1 MYIYYIYVKQER
13 SFPTLQKGK
22 RHVVPTYNICLHIYY
37 ISMLHIIYL
46 CIYVSIGSMSISLS
60 YTHTNISKKKREKKK
75 NTHRLTDMGLLLLFR
90 VIFCKLTNILALQ
103 TLLEGNKTGKYK
115 SGLVMHDFFIYIQ
128 KKNKKSD

>member
-1 MYIYYIYVKQER
+1 MYLLV
-13 SFPTLQKGK
+13 L
-22 RHVVPTYNICLHIYY
+22 CL
-37 ISMLHIIYL
+37 
-46 CIYVSIGSMSISLS
+46 SLS
-60 YTHTNISKKKREKKK
+60 HTRTQTSPKKKREKKK

-115 SGLVMHDFFIYIQ
+115 SGLVMHDFFIYTQ